1 MECIALIISLVSLF
15 VATLALYFSI
25 LKPGH
30 AELFPYLEELE
41 LTPGSQ
47 HNGVALSLGGTLRFM
62 IKNSGAGSVFVNDIS
77 WREEIVGISKI
88 DFRVSLNSR
97 ELYMDGLTLKPYE
110 HKLGS
115 VNVRYSLNYQGQNV
129 GDNIG
134 LLRTEIAQGKIF
146 IEVKYSAYEDKNVR
160 KVVKSFDI
168 TEKMKHF
175 IFKD

>member
-77 WREEIVGISKI
+77 WREEIVVFLISI
-88 DFRVSLNSR
+88 FVYPLTRVNCIWT
-97 ELYMDGLTLKPYE
+97 D
-110 HKLGS
+110 
-115 VNVRYSLNYQGQNV
+115 
-129 GDNIG
+129 
-134 LLRTEIAQGKIF
+134 
-146 IEVKYSAYEDKNVR
+146 
-160 KVVKSFDI
+160 
-168 TEKMKHF
+168 
-175 IFKD
+175 

>member
-1 MECIALIISLVSLF
+1 
-15 VATLALYFSI
+15 
-25 LKPGH
+25 
-30 AELFPYLEELE
+30 
-41 LTPGSQ
+41 
-47 HNGVALSLGGTLRFM
+47 
-62 IKNSGAGSVFVNDIS
+62 
-77 WREEIVGISKI
+77 
-88 DFRVSLNSR
+88 
-97 ELYMDGLTLKPYE
+97 MDGLTLKPYE